1 MYCARQWH
9 WVYQSQKENTKNNHT
24 SVALKVTKERIENL
38 CKFSAFSVEEIK
50 EENTISGTK
59 IWFKIPLKT
68 DY

>member
-1 MYCARQWH
+1 MRDNGIGF
-9 WVYQSQKENTKNNHT
+9 YQSQKENSKKNHT

-38 CKFSAFSVEEIK
+38 SKFSAFSVEEINA
-50 EENTISGTK
+50 ENRILGTE

>member
-38 CKFSAFSVEEIK
+38 C
-50 EENTISGTK
+50 
-59 IWFKIPLKT
+59 
-68 DY
+68 